1 MNNNKA
7 FEGID
12 RHGHAVSCFYAFEY
26 AVCTSTVNTV
36 KCVYVCIRFSLQI
49 LCCDSHCHKEEM
61 YDNESIEVLINM
73 ELTNTTK
80 EVLGDPK
87 TYDLPTQA
95 ERGDMERD
103 LRKIKLSLL
112 EYRSQEENQNT
123 SEENEKIAEEAEQ
136 RKLAKLCIL
145 KYYDLLTSIYKRY
158 CKIGR
163 DTQWMTMYGWMNLLH
178 DSGMIDGP
186 EYEIHYELQWKE
198 IFHEMYQYHHEEF
211 HSASTL
217 RYTDVSY
224 LSDDDPW
231 TGEWVDPDFEEQS
244 SPCAT
249 PTSPDSMD
257 SVSSVKTHSP
267 TSTSMRG
274 AKFWN
279 GVYKFRKIGDR
290 KLIGCILAADGR
302 HPIGGWLKRNDFK
315 RAKLKMSDPE
325 RIKDKLLLKCNWTP
339 GESKSDPLQM
349 RIEWEHKKTGGLRGK
364 SGHFKLKK
372 TDKLFDDDKDL
383 PANLYVGLCR
393 HEFFDGLLCVARAQ
407 NSQRPLYLLLH
418 ELVQKYLSQY
428 VFKYMVDLRRFLKG
442 QDIEKK
448 LQNRLKHDS
457 SLAKLFQRYSAT
469 NNESEYIEEE
479 AWCVLAEELCNTAYD
494 MKHNIWKRGGKPS
507 MDQMVCLYPSTCSER
522 DCMFVCLFF
531 FCT

>member
-1 MNNNKA
+1 
-7 FEGID
+7 
-12 RHGHAVSCFYAFEY
+12 
-26 AVCTSTVNTV
+26 
-36 KCVYVCIRFSLQI
+36 
-49 LCCDSHCHKEEM
+49 
-61 YDNESIEVLINM
+61 M

-112 EYRSQEENQNT
+112 EYRSEPSQEENQNT
-123 SEENEKIAEEAEQ
+123 SEENETIAEEAEQ

-163 DTQWMTMYGWMNLLH
+163 DTQWMTMYGWMNLLR
-178 DSGMIDGP
+178 DSGMIEGP
-186 EYEIHYELQWKE
+186 DYVAHYEVQWDE
-198 IFHEMYQYHHEEF
+198 IFQEMYQYHHEEF
-211 HSASTL
+211 HPKINTT
-217 RYTDVSY
+217 RYGVSY

-231 TGEWVDPDFEEQS
+231 TGEWVDPDFDEQS
-244 SPCAT
+244 SPVAT
-249 PTSPDSMD
+249 STAPGSMD
-257 SVSSVKTHSP
+257 SVSSPK
-267 TSTSMRG
+267 MD
-274 AKFWN
+274 AAYLWN

-290 KLIGCILAADGR
+290 KLVGCILAADGR
-302 HPIGGWLKRNDFK
+302 HPIGGWLNRNDFK
-315 RAKLKMSDPE
+315 KAKLKMSDPG

-339 GESKSDPLQM
+339 GKSKFDPLQM
-349 RIEWEHKKTGGLRGK
+349 KIEWEHKKTGGLKGK

-448 LQNRLKHDS
+448 LQNRLKGDS
-457 SLAKLFQRYSAT
+457 SLTRLFQRYSAM

-479 AWCVLAEELCNTAYD
+479 AWCVLAEELCTTAYD
-494 MKHNIWKRGGKPS
+494 MNHNIWKRGGKPS
-507 MDQMVCLYPSTCSER
+507 MDQMV
-522 DCMFVCLFF
+522 
-531 FCT
+531 